1 MITKLKYGNTNTYF
15 VHGMGKGLLIDT
27 DCAGTLP
34 TFYKEIKKNNI
45 TINDI
50 TYVLATHY
58 HPDHIGLIGEL
69 MEMGVKLLLF
79 DTQTEHVHFA
89 DELFARD
96 HRTDYK
102 PIREKDAV
110 VLRCEDSRDFFA
122 LNLGING
129 EIIST
134 PSHSE
139 DSIAV
144 ILDDG
149 SCIVGDLEPIDYVDA
164 YEDNPKLKS
173 DWEHI
178 LSYHPKTIYYG
189 HANEKRI
196 CLCFN
201 LPGLEP
207 LL

>member
-15 VHGMGKGLLIDT
+15 VRENASGLLIDT
-27 DCAGTLP
+27 DYAGTLQA
-34 TFYKEIKKNNI
+34 FFKEIKKNNI
-45 TINDI
+45 VIGDI

-58 HPDHIGLIGEL
+58 HPDHIGLVSEL
-69 MEMGVKLLLF
+69 MEMGIKLLLI
-79 DTQTEHVHFA
+79 DTQTEHIHFA

-96 HRTDYK
+96 HKTDYK

-122 LNLGING
+122 LNLGIKG

-134 PSHSE
+134 ASHSE

-149 SCIVGDLEPIDYVDA
+149 SCIVGDLEPIDYVNA
-164 YEDNPKLKS
+164 YEHNHRLKS
-173 DWEHI
+173 DWKHI
-178 LSYHPKTIYYG
+178 LSYHPKAIYYG
-189 HANEKRI
+189 HTNEKR
-196 CLCFN
+196 F
-201 LPGLEP
+201 
-207 LL
+207 